1 MDLKPI
7 STNDFKDIMLRPTT
21 VLTKI
26 DFYNYFLPFIK
37 QAENFAVAP
46 YFWLIPNQENMT
58 LVEASD
64 NIRTLTPYS
73 KKEWITKD
81 SFFWMNNMHPDD
93 QGFLGASISMAVKV
107 QETMTE
113 KRAEKVRLN
122 IYCRMLNADSNF
134 RWVLIQFPKKLF
146 DSNGQIIST
155 LILTT
160 DLSHLEV
167 ELKCMMTLIDPSDN
181 KFNFFS
187 ASIENQNFFQLD
199 LPSISRREHEILLL
213 MTKGLN
219 SPEIAEKLFLSYH
232 TVENHKRNLR
242 KKTKT
247 KTSAELIHYVWSNNL
262 I

>member
-1 MDLKPI
+1 MELKPI
-7 STNDFKDIMLRPTT
+7 TTTEFKDIMLRPTS
-21 VLTKI
+21 VSIKKDYL
-26 DFYNYFLPFIK
+26 NYFELYIK

-46 YFWLIPNQENMT
+46 YFWLIPDQENMT
-58 LVEASD
+58 LIAASD

-73 KKEWITKD
+73 KAEWVKKD
-81 SFFWMNNMHPDD
+81 SNFWMSNMHPED

-113 KRAEKVRLN
+113 KRADSVRLN
-122 IYCRMLNADSNF
+122 IYCRMLDKNSNF
-134 RWVLIQFPKKLF
+134 RWVLIQFPKKYF
-146 DSNGQIIST
+146 NEYGEICST

-160 DLSHLEV
+160 DLTHLGI

-187 ASIENQNFFQLD
+187 ASIESQKFLQLD
-199 LPSISRREHEILLL
+199 IPSVSKREHQVLLL

-219 SPEIAEKLFLSYH
+219 SPEIAKQLFLSYH

-242 KKTKT
+242 RKTKT

>member
-1 MDLKPI
+1 MELKPI
-7 STNDFKDIMLRPTT
+7 STTDFKDIMLRPTS
-21 VLTKI
+21 VSTKI
-26 DFYNYFLPFIK
+26 DFLNYFAPYIK

-64 NIRTLTPYS
+64 NIRTLTPYT
-73 KKEWITKD
+73 KEEWISQD
-81 SFFWMNNMHPDD
+81 SFFWMNAMHPDD
-93 QGFLGASISMAVKV
+93 QGFLGAAISMSVKV

-113 KRAEKVRLN
+113 KRADKVRLN
-122 IYCRMLNADSNF
+122 IYCRMLNAESKY
-134 RWVLIQFPKKLF
+134 RWVLIQFPKKYF
-146 DSNGQIIST
+146 NDNCQIVST

-187 ASIENQNFFQLD
+187 ASIESQSFLQLD
-199 LPSISRREHEILLL
+199 LPSISKREHEVLLL

-219 SPEIAEKLFLSYH
+219 SPEIAKQLFISYH

-242 KKTKT
+242 TKTKT

>member
-7 STNDFKDIMLRPTT
+7 TTLEFKDNLLRSKT
-21 VLTKI
+21 VLSYL
-26 DFYNYFLPFIK
+26 DFENYFKPCIEDAK
-37 QAENFAVAP
+37 KFAVAP

-58 LVEASD
+58 LVAASD

-81 SFFWMNNMHPDD
+81 SNFWMNNMHPDD

-107 QETMTE
+107 QETMT
-113 KRAEKVRLN
+113 KKNADNVRLN
-122 IYCRMLNADSNF
+122 IYCRMLDANSKF
-134 RWVLIQFPKKLF
+134 RWVLIQFPKKYF
-146 DSNGQIIST
+146 NEQGEICST

-160 DLSHLEV
+160 DLTHLGID
-167 ELKCMMTLIDPSDN
+167 LKCMMTLIDPSDN

-187 ASIENQNFFQLD
+187 ASIETQKFLHLD
-199 LPSISRREHEILLL
+199 LPSISKREHQVLLL

-219 SPEIAEKLFLSYH
+219 SPEIAEQLFISYH

-242 KKTKT
+242 RKTKT